1 MKPDLNLRQVA
12 GRVLMVGLEGT
23 SVTALEHSWLRLI
36 QPSGIILFRRN
47 IESPEQVI
55 DLLREAT
62 SIVGC
67 PLLRAVDLEGGL
79 VDRLRDIFGRIPSPA
94 DVYGTR
100 NPDLYH
106 HHGVL
111 IGRAAHMMGFNTS
124 FAPVLDLALP
134 ESKDVMK
141 SRVISARPSDVVHY
155 ASAFLAGLASQ
166 EVYGCGKHF
175 PGLGGGTLDSH
186 MQMPEIHRTWDQLWN
201 EDLVPY
207 RELKHLLPMVMVAHA
222 SYPVANH
229 STFPASI
236 SEYWISRILRKRIG
250 YQGLVISDDM
260 EMGGILT
267 QRDIGDAAVK
277 AIAAGTDMIEIC
289 KDPALIVGAYE
300 AMLREAELSP
310 VFARQLRLSHR
321 RLEAWKERHVLVQT
335 QLLHHPNPARIEK
348 LRAEIA
354 HFREI
359 CS

>member
-1 MKPDLNLRQVA
+1 MKPDLNLRNVT
-12 GRVLMVGLEGT
+12 GRVFMVGLEGA
-23 SVTALEHSWLRLI
+23 SVTALERSWLRLI
-36 QPSGIILFRRN
+36 KPSGVILFRRN

-55 DLLREAT
+55 DLLRETTA
-62 SIVGC
+62 IIGR

-79 VDRLRDIFGRIPSPA
+79 VDRLRDIFGSMPAPA

-106 HHGVL
+106 LHGIL
-111 IGRAAHMMGFNTS
+111 IGRAAHMMGFNAS

-155 ASAFLAGLASQ
+155 ASAFLTGLASQ

-201 EDLVPY
+201 QDLIPY
-207 RELKHLLPMVMVAHA
+207 RELKHLLPIVMVAHA
-222 SYPVANH
+222 AYPAVNH
-229 STFPASI
+229 SRLPASI
-236 SEYWISRILRKRIG
+236 SEYWISRILRNRIG
-250 YQGLVISDDM
+250 YKGLVISDDM
-260 EMGGILT
+260 EMGGILSE
-267 QRDIGDAAVK
+267 RDIGDAAIK

-289 KDPALIVGAYE
+289 KDPALVITAFE

-310 VFARQLRLSHR
+310 SFARQLRFSHR
-321 RLEAWKERHVLVQT
+321 RLEAWKDRYVLIQT
-335 QLLHHPNPARIEK
+335 QLLRNPNPARVDK

-354 HFREI
+354 HLREI

>member
-12 GRVLMVGLEGT
+12 GRVLMVGLDGT
-23 SVTALEHSWLRLI
+23 SVTALERSWLRLI
-36 QPSGIILFRRN
+36 RPSGVILFKRN

-55 DLLREAT
+55 DLLRETT
-62 SIVGC
+62 SIIGR

-79 VDRLRDIFGRIPSPA
+79 VDRLRDIFGPIPSPA

-106 HHGVL
+106 LHGIL
-111 IGRAAHMMGFNTS
+111 IGRAAHMMGFNAS

-134 ESKDVMK
+134 ESKQVMR

-155 ASAFLAGLASQ
+155 ASAFLTGLAKQ

-186 MQMPEIHRTWDQLWN
+186 MEMPEIHRTWEQLWN

-207 RELKHLLPMVMVAHA
+207 RELAHLLPIVMVAHA
-222 SYPVANH
+222 AYPAVNQ
-229 STFPASI
+229 SRLPASI
-236 SEYWISRILRKRIG
+236 SEYWISRVLRKRIG
-250 YQGLVISDDM
+250 YKGLVLSDDM
-260 EMGGILT
+260 EMGGILS

-289 KDPALIVGAYE
+289 KDPALIVGAFE
-300 AMLREAELSP
+300 GILREAELSP
-310 VFARQLRLSHR
+310 SFARQLRFSYR
-321 RLEAWKERHVLVQT
+321 RLEAWKERYVLIQT
-335 QLLHHPNPARIEK
+335 QLLRNPNPARVEK